1 MSNGGSGP
9 APPPPPEWTVRKPEG
24 YYDAIQ
30 ATGTTVAPILAG
42 FAFAILALVLV
53 PPAKNAADP
62 LRWRDPV
69 LALLVFSA
77 LLLIISTQAAIRAR
91 ATLVKPD
98 ELRAWYPASVDG
110 TGWPNRWLAE
120 RQRKLEGRTARASS
134 VCRHTYNA
142 GILLFFTAIAVL
154 LVPSSPVDDA
164 RRAVL
169 VAAAIAVAI
178 EAAWL
183 TGTSLRQDH
192 LPERLPTLLTPAGYA
207 VGAVVILSIS
217 SKDASR
223 AAAATSMAIAA
234 TAAAAAAIRL
244 TFKGDSRPSR
254 AVGIVMLAATVSAA
268 SATAL
273 LLANWGHAILVTD
286 ITVGAL
292 ILLLIAAVL
301 PGGRVKGPDDS

>member
-1 MSNGGSGP
+1 VTNGGNGP
-9 APPPPPEWTVRKPEG
+9 RPPEWTVRKPEG
-24 YYDAIQ
+24 YYYAIQ
-30 ATGTTVAPILAG
+30 ATGTMVAPILAG

-53 PPAKNAADP
+53 PPAKNEVDP

-98 ELRAWYPASVDG
+98 ELGAWYPESVDR
-110 TGWPNRWLAE
+110 TGWPNPWLAD
-120 RQRKLEGRTARASS
+120 RQKKLEGRTARASS

-142 GILLFFTAIAVL
+142 GTLLFFTAIAVL
-154 LVPSSPVDDA
+154 LVPPSPVDDA

-169 VAAAIAVAI
+169 VAAAIAVAV

-192 LPERLPTLLTPAGYA
+192 LLERLPTLLTPAGYA
-207 VGAVVILSIS
+207 IGAIVILYIS
-217 SKDASR
+217 STDASR
-223 AAAATSMAIAA
+223 AAAATSMAIAGA
-234 TAAAAAAIRL
+234 AAAAAAIRL
-244 TFKGDSRPSR
+244 TFRGNGRSSR
-254 AVGIVMLAATVSAA
+254 ALGTVMLAATVSAA
-268 SATAL
+268 CATAL
-273 LLANWGHAILVTD
+273 LLTNWGHAILVSD
-286 ITVGAL
+286 ITVAVL

-301 PGGRVKGPDDS
+301 PDGRVKGPDDG